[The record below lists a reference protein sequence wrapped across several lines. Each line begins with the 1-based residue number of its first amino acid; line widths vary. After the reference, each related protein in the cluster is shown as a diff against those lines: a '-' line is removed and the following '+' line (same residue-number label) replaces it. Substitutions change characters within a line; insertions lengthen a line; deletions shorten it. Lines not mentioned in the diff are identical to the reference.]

1 MVAAIDDKVGVDDA
15 IFNSAFSCTANWAG
29 VNAAELAPSR
39 SNCSRNLVAGHPRMQ
54 KKNGP
59 KWECGHQ
66 VRTEETSC

>member
-1 MVAAIDDKVGVDDA
+1 
-15 IFNSAFSCTANWAG
+15 
-29 VNAAELAPSR
+29 
-39 SNCSRNLVAGHPRMQ
+39 VAGHPRMQ